1 MNIWAPSPASRC
13 AARIAGAASIWRK
26 RWCDYET
33 AKARTAPTAA
43 VPAPRRTEQPYATG
57 SAIVVEHDAARLD
70 PAVWGTETSMTAEAA
85 SLRTAPVQREENGM
99 RVFFLE
105 HDHTRTPRPV
115 PSGMALP
122 GLTRT

>member
-1 MNIWAPSPASRC
+1 MGTEPGFQVRGPDRGSGLDLAEALVRLRDGQGPYRADGSR
-13 AARIAGAASIWRK
+13 AGS
-26 RWCDYET
+26 
-33 AKARTAPTAA
+33 
-43 VPAPRRTEQPYATG
+43 RRTEQPYATG